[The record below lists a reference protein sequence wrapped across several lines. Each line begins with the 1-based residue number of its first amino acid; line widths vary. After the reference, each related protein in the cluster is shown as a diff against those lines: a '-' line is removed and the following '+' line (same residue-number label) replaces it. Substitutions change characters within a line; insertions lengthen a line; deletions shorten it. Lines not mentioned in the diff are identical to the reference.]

1 MLDRV
6 GRSGGGVSILWHNNR
21 FDRRAA
27 RGYDGVYWRLV
38 DRALERRVWVTSA
51 AAVVT
56 RWREATEMSAPD
68 PLQAAGAY
76 VCDSRLDATERG
88 GRAS

>member
-21 FDRRAA
+21 FDRRVA

-38 DRALERRVWVTSA
+38 DRALEQRAWATSA
-51 AAVVT
+51 NAVVT
-56 RWREATEMSAPD
+56 RWREATGTSAPD
-68 PLQAAGAY
+68 PPQAAE
-76 VCDSRLDATERG
+76 LE